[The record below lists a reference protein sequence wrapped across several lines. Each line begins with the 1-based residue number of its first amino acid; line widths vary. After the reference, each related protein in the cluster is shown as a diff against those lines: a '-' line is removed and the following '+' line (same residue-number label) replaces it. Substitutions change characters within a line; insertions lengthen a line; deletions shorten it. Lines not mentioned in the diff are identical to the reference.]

1 MWNLK
6 YGTKEPITDMENM
19 LVVAKEKGRGSGM
32 DPDFGDDRFQL
43 LQLEWID
50 NEVLQYSIG
59 NYVQSLGT
67 EHDGR

>member
-1 MWNLK
+1 
-6 YGTKEPITDMENM
+6 MENM

-32 DPDFGDDRFQL
+32 DSDFEDDRFQL